1 MLHKDSLNLLRQQIP
16 IGARHGLHLL
26 NQTNGNVE
34 QARLLFEAEMIQIIT
49 NKTAV
54 SSDIARKHL
63 IIHNYDIVQTIASI
77 DEERFTLSQR
87 ILRKAKNNKEEALT
101 LIVQSIESTKNIQ
114 RKFWLPLEELGHLP
128 PPVYCLLV
136 LHDFLSYEDWE
147 SFGSAIYFHSDIV
160 VSQLET
166 MLDLPQVAYHLRAA
180 KKRSDEIYQ
189 QYKGRTEFGIESII
203 ANKLATDAEFSEH
216 ERGFEAERPLIV
228 DRLYSMVVDNVGV
241 FP

>member
-1 MLHKDSLNLLRQQIP
+1 
-16 IGARHGLHLL
+16 
-26 NQTNGNVE
+26 
-34 QARLLFEAEMIQIIT
+34 
-49 NKTAV
+49 
-54 SSDIARKHL
+54 
-63 IIHNYDIVQTIASI
+63 
-77 DEERFTLSQR
+77 
-87 ILRKAKNNKEEALT
+87 
-101 LIVQSIESTKNIQ
+101 
-114 RKFWLPLEELGHLP
+114 
-128 PPVYCLLV
+128 LLV

-147 SFGSAIYFHSDIV
+147 GFGSAIYFHSDIV